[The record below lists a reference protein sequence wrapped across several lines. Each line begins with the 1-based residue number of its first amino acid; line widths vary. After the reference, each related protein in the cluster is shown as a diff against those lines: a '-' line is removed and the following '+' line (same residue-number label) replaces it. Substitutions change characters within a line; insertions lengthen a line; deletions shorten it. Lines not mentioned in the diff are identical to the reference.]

1 MKKLTK
7 RAARLAS
14 IGLCAAMLLT
24 ACGGNTNSGSGA
36 TSGATGETSTSTDN
50 GSGTSTVSAPT
61 GGGDGVL
68 DVGYSQTPDSLTPFR
83 PETNRDAP
91 YMNLM
96 CESLAVFDSNKE
108 LQPWIATDW
117 STEDNGFTYT
127 ININEG
133 ITDSAGNPV
142 TASGPEA
149 GVRQGGKRYP
159 DRRLQ
164 L

>member
-24 ACGGNTNSGSGA
+24 AFGGNTNSGSGA
-36 TSGATGETSTSTDN
+36 TGETGSTSTSTE
-50 GSGTSTVSAPT
+50 GGVSAPT

-83 PETNRDAP
+83 QEGNRDAP

-96 CESLAVFDSNKE
+96 CESLAVVDSNKE
-108 LQPWIATDW
+108 LQP
-117 STEDNGFTYT
+117 
-127 ININEG
+127 
-133 ITDSAGNPV
+133 
-142 TASGPEA
+142 
-149 GVRQGGKRYP
+149 
-159 DRRLQ
+159 
-164 L
+164 

>member
-36 TSGATGETSTSTDN
+36 TGETGSTSTSTE
-50 GSGTSTVSAPT
+50 GGGVSAPT

-83 PETNRDAP
+83 QEGNRDAP

-96 CESLAVFDSNKE
+96 CESLAVVDSNKE

-127 ININEG
+127 INIHEG

-142 TASGPEA
+142 TASDIAWYINTAKEKALKPVVAFRE
-149 GVRQGGKRYP
+149 K
-159 DRRLQ
+159 
-164 L
+164 